1 MVKRNVFFRVFL
13 PLLALI
19 FLLSIFT
26 ACDKKVKVESISLDK
41 EEIVLAVGA
50 SETITAEVHPDNAT
64 DKTVTWTSEDES
76 IATVA
81 NGVVTA
87 IGPGETDI
95 VVQAGEITTTVKV
108 IVKRQF
114 TVTFNTMGGSAVAAQ
129 QVLDGSKVT
138 KPADPTREGLAVV
151 NWYND
156 SGYHNV
162 YDFNTPVTGNLI
174 LYAKWAEIKYTVT
187 FEVDGER
194 RFPRSRSAPTE
205 GREAQ

>member
-95 VVQAGEITTTVKV
+95 VVQAGEITTVKV

-138 KPADPTREGLAVV
+138 KPADPTREGFAFV
-151 NWYND
+151 NWYKD
-156 SGYHNV
+156 SGYQNV

-205 GREAQ
+205 RP

>member
-13 PLLALI
+13 PLLALV

-129 QVLDGSKVT
+129 QSSTDPKSQNPPIRPGKGLRSLTGT
-138 KPADPTREGLAVV
+138 KI
-151 NWYND
+151 
-156 SGYHNV
+156 
-162 YDFNTPVTGNLI
+162 PVIKTFMISI
-174 LYAKWAEIKYTVT
+174 LPLPGI
-187 FEVDGER
+187 
-194 RFPRSRSAPTE
+194 
-205 GREAQ
+205 